1 MIILA
6 FDQSSRT
13 SGYSVFEDQK
23 LITQGTFTFTQDN
36 MGVRLTHI
44 RDKISSLIEQY
55 HPDLIAFEDIQ
66 LQQNVETFKVLAHVF
81 GIVWELAEELNIKNE
96 SILAGTWRK
105 GLGIIGRT
113 RPEQKKNAQ
122 RWVYNNFN
130 LSVSEDAADA
140 ICIGA
145 YASGI
150 RCQKQQKN
158 SNEDSFDWS

>member
-1 MIILA
+1 
-6 FDQSSRT
+6 
-13 SGYSVFEDQK
+13 
-23 LITQGTFTFTQDN
+23 

-44 RDKISSLIEQY
+44 RDKSSSLIEQY

-96 SILAGTWRK
+96 SILASTWRK

-113 RPEQKKNAQ
+113 RSEQKKNAQ

>member
-1 MIILA
+1 
-6 FDQSSRT
+6 
-13 SGYSVFEDQK
+13 
-23 LITQGTFTFTQDN
+23 

-55 HPDLIAFEDIQ
+55 NPDLIAFEDIQ

-81 GIVWELAEELNIKNE
+81 GIVWELAEELHIKNE
-96 SILAGTWRK
+96 SILAGAWRK

>member
-6 FDQSSRT
+6 FDQASRC

-23 LITQGTFTFTQDN
+23 LIAQGTFTFTQSN

-55 HPDLIAFEDIQ
+55 RPDLIAFEDIQ

-105 GLGIIGRT
+105 GLGIIGRA